1 MEGGYAK
8 LTPLKVA
15 KYLFI
20 GFCCG
25 VWAIGTYIVVSN
37 L

>member
-1 MEGGYAK
+1 MEGGHAK

-25 VWAIGTYIVVSN
+25 VWAIGIYTV
-37 L
+37 LTGL

>member
-1 MEGGYAK
+1 M
-8 LTPLKVA
+8 TFRKVA

-25 VWAIGTYIVVSN
+25 VWAIGTYIVMSN